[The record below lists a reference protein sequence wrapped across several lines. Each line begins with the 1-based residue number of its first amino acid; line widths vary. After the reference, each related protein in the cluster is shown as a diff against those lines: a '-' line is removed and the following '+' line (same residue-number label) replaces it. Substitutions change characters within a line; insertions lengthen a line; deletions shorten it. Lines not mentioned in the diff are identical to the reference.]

1 MTLTPQWLDE
11 LRARITLSALIGR
24 TVKIT
29 KAGREF
35 KACCPFHNE
44 KSPSFTI
51 NDEKGF
57 YHCLAGE
64 TVVMTDQGRF
74 PISALSGKSHLVL
87 SRKGQWIRA
96 NFDSYGEQRLWKISL
111 SRNGV
116 KKQIFATSGHRWF
129 VHDRVSEYLT
139 TDLKPGYALQ
149 SALPNVRQ
157 DWSLD
162 PEGIRHGIV
171 YGDGTM
177 YKGVY
182 GTLNLHGEKDVQL
195 RQYFPEQ
202 KHHIH
207 EREGGAL
214 YLRIY
219 GGRAFEDM
227 KALPKN
233 GASQSYLLGFLAG
246 YLAADGHVAK
256 DGTVML
262 NSSNAETLEA
272 IRDICT
278 ALGITTYGRTTLWRK
293 GYGKT
298 PSALHRI
305 HFVNSGLAEELFLL
319 SKARQRFAASRK
331 KFARLRWVV
340 CSVEETDRVET
351 VYCADVPKEHAFAL
365 DDNILTGNCFGCS
378 AHGDAIRWMT
388 DQRGLSFMDAIKEL
402 AAEAGMEVPAAD
414 PKAAQRAEKAN
425 SLYDVMTA
433 AQAWFVSQLLG
444 VEGSAARGYLK
455 QRGFTEQIIRD
466 FGFGLAPDNRTG
478 LKTALKQFGD
488 PMLIEAG
495 LLISVDGKAPY
506 DRFRGRLMIPIRD
519 PRGRVIAF
527 GGRILGEGEPKYL
540 NSPDTPLFDKGRT
553 LYNLDKC
560 SPASRQTG
568 RVIVVEGYMDV
579 IALAQAGFADAVAPL
594 GTALTEQQ
602 IQMLWRMTE
611 KPSLCFDGDAAGQKA
626 AMRAALRAL
635 PLLKPGHS
643 LQFVTLPEGQDPD
656 DLVKASGA
664 NALNMLLEA
673 SQPLVERL
681 WQAEVGAATLSTPED
696 RAGLKQRL
704 GAHMANI
711 TDGEIRRHYAD
722 AFRERFDNLFAPR
735 RSTAFTPSAPFVRG
749 QKRDWRKPPILP
761 PGAETK
767 NFNAKGSDFLIQGI
781 LAALLRHPALIAQH
795 HEALSDFVPPDPN
808 HAALLN
814 VMLNESFSKETLDT
828 EGLITILSEKLYNV
842 ASALLHSNI
851 KVFAF
856 NRREFGTGGDGF
868 SNASKNLGEAIR
880 LMKQR
885 PALEEA
891 LERATQLASLE
902 VTEATFAEQQ
912 RLRHEK
918 KVFDERIIE
927 FFRRDADSL

>member
-1 MTLTPQWLDE
+1 VALTPQWLDE

-24 TVKIT
+24 TVKVT

-57 YHCLAGE
+57 YH
-64 TVVMTDQGRF
+64 
-74 PISALSGKSHLVL
+74 
-87 SRKGQWIRA
+87 
-96 NFDSYGEQRLWKISL
+96 
-111 SRNGV
+111 
-116 KKQIFATSGHRWF
+116 
-129 VHDRVSEYLT
+129 
-139 TDLKPGYALQ
+139 
-149 SALPNVRQ
+149 
-157 DWSLD
+157 
-162 PEGIRHGIV
+162 
-171 YGDGTM
+171 
-177 YKGVY
+177 
-182 GTLNLHGEKDVQL
+182 
-195 RQYFPEQ
+195 
-202 KHHIH
+202 
-207 EREGGAL
+207 
-214 YLRIY
+214 
-219 GGRAFEDM
+219 
-227 KALPKN
+227 
-233 GASQSYLLGFLAG
+233 
-246 YLAADGHVAK
+246 
-256 DGTVML
+256 
-262 NSSNAETLEA
+262 
-272 IRDICT
+272 
-278 ALGITTYGRTTLWRK
+278 
-293 GYGKT
+293 
-298 PSALHRI
+298 
-305 HFVNSGLAEELFLL
+305 
-319 SKARQRFAASRK
+319 
-331 KFARLRWVV
+331 
-340 CSVEETDRVET
+340 
-351 VYCADVPKEHAFAL
+351 
-365 DDNILTGNCFGCS
+365 CFGCS

-402 AAEAGMEVPAAD
+402 AAEAGMEVPAPD

-425 SLYDVMTA
+425 NLYDVMTA
-433 AQAWFVSQLLG
+433 AQEWFVTQLLG
-444 VEGSAARGYLK
+444 VEGAAARGYLK
-455 QRGFTEQIIRD
+455 QRGFTEQTIRD

-579 IALAQAGFADAVAPL
+579 IAIAQAGFADAVAPL

-611 KPSLCFDGDAAGQKA
+611 KPLLCFDGDAAGQKA

-643 LQFVTLPEGQDPD
+643 LQFVTLPEGKDPD

-664 NALNMLLEA
+664 AALTTLLEA

-681 WQAEVGAATLSTPED
+681 WRAEVSAGPLDTPED

-711 TDGEIRRHYAD
+711 TDVEIRRHYAN
-722 AFRERFDNLFAPR
+722 AFRERYDDLFAPR
-735 RSTAFTPSAPFVRG
+735 RSQSFTPSARG
-749 QKRDWRKPPILP
+749 QKPNWRKPHTLP

-767 NFNAKGSDFLIQGI
+767 NFNAKGSDFLIQGV
-781 LAALLRHPALIAQH
+781 LAALLRNPALIAQH

-814 VMLNESFSKETLDT
+814 GMLNESFGKETLDT
-828 EGLITILSEKLYNV
+828 EGLITILGEKLYNV
-842 ASALLHSNI
+842 ASTLLHSNG

-856 NRREFGTGGDGF
+856 NRGEFGTGGNGF
-868 SNASKNLGEAIR
+868 SNASKDLGEAIR

-891 LERATQLASLE
+891 LERATHFASLE
-902 VTEATFAEQQ
+902 MTEETFAEQQ
-912 RLRHEK
+912 RLRNEK
-918 KVFDERIIE
+918 KAFDDRIIE
-927 FFRRDADSL
+927 FFRRDTDSL

>member
-1 MTLTPQWLDE
+1 MALTPQWLDE

-24 TVKIT
+24 TVKVT

-57 YHCLAGE
+57 YHC
-64 TVVMTDQGRF
+64 
-74 PISALSGKSHLVL
+74 
-87 SRKGQWIRA
+87 
-96 NFDSYGEQRLWKISL
+96 
-111 SRNGV
+111 
-116 KKQIFATSGHRWF
+116 
-129 VHDRVSEYLT
+129 
-139 TDLKPGYALQ
+139 
-149 SALPNVRQ
+149 
-157 DWSLD
+157 
-162 PEGIRHGIV
+162 
-171 YGDGTM
+171 
-177 YKGVY
+177 
-182 GTLNLHGEKDVQL
+182 
-195 RQYFPEQ
+195 
-202 KHHIH
+202 
-207 EREGGAL
+207 
-214 YLRIY
+214 
-219 GGRAFEDM
+219 
-227 KALPKN
+227 
-233 GASQSYLLGFLAG
+233 
-246 YLAADGHVAK
+246 
-256 DGTVML
+256 
-262 NSSNAETLEA
+262 
-272 IRDICT
+272 
-278 ALGITTYGRTTLWRK
+278 
-293 GYGKT
+293 
-298 PSALHRI
+298 
-305 HFVNSGLAEELFLL
+305 
-319 SKARQRFAASRK
+319 
-331 KFARLRWVV
+331 
-340 CSVEETDRVET
+340 
-351 VYCADVPKEHAFAL
+351 
-365 DDNILTGNCFGCS
+365 FGCS

-402 AAEAGMEVPAAD
+402 AAEVGMEVPAPD

-425 SLYDVMTA
+425 NLYDVMTA
-433 AQAWFVSQLLG
+433 AQEWFVTQLLG
-444 VEGSAARGYLK
+444 VEGAGARGYLK
-455 QRGFTEQIIRD
+455 QRGFTEQTIRD

-579 IALAQAGFADAVAPL
+579 IAIAQAGFADAVAPL

-611 KPSLCFDGDAAGQKA
+611 KPLLCFDGDTAGQKA

-643 LQFVTLPEGQDPD
+643 LQFVTLPQGQDPD

-664 NALNMLLEA
+664 TALTALLEA
-673 SQPLVERL
+673 SEPLVERL
-681 WQAEVGAATLSTPED
+681 WRAEVSAGPLNTPED

-711 TDGEIRRHYAD
+711 TDVEIRRHYAD
-722 AFRERFDNLFAPR
+722 AFRERYDDLFAPR
-735 RSTAFTPSAPFVRG
+735 RSPPFTPSAGGKKPN
-749 QKRDWRKPPILP
+749 WRKPHTLP

-767 NFNAKGSDFLIQGI
+767 SFNAKGSDFLIQGV
-781 LAALLRHPALIAQH
+781 LAALLRNPALIAQH

-814 VMLNESFSKETLDT
+814 GMLNESFGKETLDT
-828 EGLITILSEKLYNV
+828 EGLITILGEKLYNV
-842 ASALLHSNI
+842 ASTLLHSNG

-856 NRREFGTGGDGF
+856 NRGEFGTGGNGF
-868 SNASKNLGEAIR
+868 SNVSKDLGEAIR

-891 LERATQLASLE
+891 LERATHLASLE
-902 VTEATFAEQQ
+902 MTEETFAEQQ
-912 RLRHEK
+912 RLRNEK
-918 KVFDERIIE
+918 KAFDDRIIE
-927 FFRRDADSL
+927 FFRRDTDSL

>member
-1 MTLTPQWLDE
+1 VALTPQWLDE

-24 TVKIT
+24 TVKVT

-57 YHCLAGE
+57 YH
-64 TVVMTDQGRF
+64 
-74 PISALSGKSHLVL
+74 
-87 SRKGQWIRA
+87 
-96 NFDSYGEQRLWKISL
+96 
-111 SRNGV
+111 
-116 KKQIFATSGHRWF
+116 
-129 VHDRVSEYLT
+129 
-139 TDLKPGYALQ
+139 
-149 SALPNVRQ
+149 
-157 DWSLD
+157 
-162 PEGIRHGIV
+162 
-171 YGDGTM
+171 
-177 YKGVY
+177 
-182 GTLNLHGEKDVQL
+182 
-195 RQYFPEQ
+195 
-202 KHHIH
+202 
-207 EREGGAL
+207 
-214 YLRIY
+214 
-219 GGRAFEDM
+219 
-227 KALPKN
+227 
-233 GASQSYLLGFLAG
+233 
-246 YLAADGHVAK
+246 
-256 DGTVML
+256 
-262 NSSNAETLEA
+262 
-272 IRDICT
+272 
-278 ALGITTYGRTTLWRK
+278 
-293 GYGKT
+293 
-298 PSALHRI
+298 
-305 HFVNSGLAEELFLL
+305 
-319 SKARQRFAASRK
+319 
-331 KFARLRWVV
+331 
-340 CSVEETDRVET
+340 
-351 VYCADVPKEHAFAL
+351 
-365 DDNILTGNCFGCS
+365 CFGCS

-402 AAEAGMEVPAAD
+402 AAEAGMEVPAPD

-425 SLYDVMTA
+425 NLYDVMTA
-433 AQAWFVSQLLG
+433 AQEWFVTQLLG
-444 VEGSAARGYLK
+444 VEGAAARGYLK
-455 QRGFTEQIIRD
+455 QRGFTEQTIRD

-478 LKTALKQFGD
+478 LKSALKQFGD
-488 PMLIEAG
+488 SMLIEAG

-579 IALAQAGFADAVAPL
+579 IAIAQAGFADAVAPL

-611 KPSLCFDGDAAGQKA
+611 KPLLCFDGDAAGQKA

-643 LQFVTLPEGQDPD
+643 LQFVTLPEGKDPD

-664 NALNMLLEA
+664 AALTTLLEA

-681 WQAEVGAATLSTPED
+681 WRAEVSAGPLDTPED

-711 TDGEIRRHYAD
+711 TDVEIRRHYAN
-722 AFRERFDNLFAPR
+722 AFRERYDDLFAPR
-735 RSTAFTPSAPFVRG
+735 RSQSFTPSARG
-749 QKRDWRKPPILP
+749 QKPNWRKPHTLP

-767 NFNAKGSDFLIQGI
+767 NFNAKGSDFLIQGV
-781 LAALLRHPALIAQH
+781 LAALLRNPALIAQH

-814 VMLNESFSKETLDT
+814 GMLNESFGKETLDT
-828 EGLITILSEKLYNV
+828 EGLITILGEKLYNV
-842 ASALLHSNI
+842 ASTLLHSNG

-856 NRREFGTGGDGF
+856 NRGEFGTGGNGF
-868 SNASKNLGEAIR
+868 SNASKDLGEAIR

-891 LERATQLASLE
+891 LERATHLASLE
-902 VTEATFAEQQ
+902 MTEETFAEQQ
-912 RLRHEK
+912 RLRNEK
-918 KVFDERIIE
+918 KAFDDRIIE
-927 FFRRDADSL
+927 FFRRDTDIL

>member
-1 MTLTPQWLDE
+1 MALTPQWLDE

-24 TVKIT
+24 TVKVT

-57 YHCLAGE
+57 YH
-64 TVVMTDQGRF
+64 
-74 PISALSGKSHLVL
+74 
-87 SRKGQWIRA
+87 
-96 NFDSYGEQRLWKISL
+96 
-111 SRNGV
+111 
-116 KKQIFATSGHRWF
+116 
-129 VHDRVSEYLT
+129 
-139 TDLKPGYALQ
+139 
-149 SALPNVRQ
+149 
-157 DWSLD
+157 
-162 PEGIRHGIV
+162 
-171 YGDGTM
+171 
-177 YKGVY
+177 
-182 GTLNLHGEKDVQL
+182 
-195 RQYFPEQ
+195 
-202 KHHIH
+202 
-207 EREGGAL
+207 
-214 YLRIY
+214 
-219 GGRAFEDM
+219 
-227 KALPKN
+227 
-233 GASQSYLLGFLAG
+233 
-246 YLAADGHVAK
+246 
-256 DGTVML
+256 
-262 NSSNAETLEA
+262 
-272 IRDICT
+272 
-278 ALGITTYGRTTLWRK
+278 
-293 GYGKT
+293 
-298 PSALHRI
+298 
-305 HFVNSGLAEELFLL
+305 
-319 SKARQRFAASRK
+319 
-331 KFARLRWVV
+331 
-340 CSVEETDRVET
+340 
-351 VYCADVPKEHAFAL
+351 
-365 DDNILTGNCFGCS
+365 CFGCS

-402 AAEAGMEVPAAD
+402 AAEAGMEVPAPD

-425 SLYDVMTA
+425 NLYDVMTA
-433 AQAWFVSQLLG
+433 AQEWFVTQLLG
-444 VEGSAARGYLK
+444 VEGAAARGYLK
-455 QRGFTEQIIRD
+455 QRGFTEQTIRD

-478 LKTALKQFGD
+478 LKSALKQFGD
-488 PMLIEAG
+488 SMLIEAG

-553 LYNLDKC
+553 LYNWDKC

-579 IALAQAGFADAVAPL
+579 IAIAQAGFADAVAPL

-611 KPSLCFDGDAAGQKA
+611 KPLLCFDGDAAGQKA

-643 LQFVTLPEGQDPD
+643 LQFVTLPEGKDPD

-664 NALNMLLEA
+664 AALTTLLEA

-681 WQAEVGAATLSTPED
+681 WRAEVSAGPLDTPED

-711 TDGEIRRHYAD
+711 TDVEIRRHYAN
-722 AFRERFDNLFAPR
+722 AFRERYDDLFAPR
-735 RSTAFTPSAPFVRG
+735 RSQSFTPSARG
-749 QKRDWRKPPILP
+749 QKPNWRKPHTLP

-767 NFNAKGSDFLIQGI
+767 NFNAKGSDFLIQGV
-781 LAALLRHPALIAQH
+781 LAALLRNPALIAQH

-814 VMLNESFSKETLDT
+814 GMLNESFGKETLDT
-828 EGLITILSEKLYNV
+828 EGLITILGEKLYNV
-842 ASALLHSNI
+842 ASTLLHSNG

-856 NRREFGTGGDGF
+856 NRGEFGTGGNGF
-868 SNASKNLGEAIR
+868 SNASKDLGEAIR

-891 LERATQLASLE
+891 LERATHFASLE
-902 VTEATFAEQQ
+902 MTEETFAEQQ
-912 RLRHEK
+912 RLRNEK
-918 KVFDERIIE
+918 KAFDDRIIE
-927 FFRRDADSL
+927 FFRRDTDSL